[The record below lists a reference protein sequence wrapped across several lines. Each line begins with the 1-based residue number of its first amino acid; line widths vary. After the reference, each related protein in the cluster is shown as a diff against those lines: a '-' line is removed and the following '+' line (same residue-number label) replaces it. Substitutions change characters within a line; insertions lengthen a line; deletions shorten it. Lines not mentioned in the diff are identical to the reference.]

1 MVIDVAD
8 ITLGQW
14 LQQVRGNRKA
24 IALAEEAGMTPQQWS
39 DLETDRSRRKDG
51 SPARPTV
58 ETCMKLARV
67 LGQPLETVL
76 FYAGYP
82 TGESLLRSDALIAET
97 FDVPSPIQN
106 DPNSPA
112 RWETREIAED
122 LLDEFDRQ
130 YARFEADSW
139 FQKLTPSE
147 RIAAVNRII
156 QEIRQRERG

>member
-82 TGESLLRSDALIAET
+82 TGESLLRSDLLIAES
-97 FDVPSPIQN
+97 FDVPGPIQN
-106 DPNSPA
+106 DPNRVMTYESIDLPA
-112 RWETREIAED
+112 YEAF
-122 LLDEFDRQ
+122 LLGLPPQLQQEE
-130 YARFEADSW
+130 Y
-139 FQKLTPSE
+139 E
-147 RIAAVNRII
+147 RIKRLWVEHRRDQTTYGKKADID
-156 QEIRQRERG
+156 E